1 MRHLNLYLILAL
13 VTALLIVITYAMS
26 LKNSAL
32 KYKRAYNVECSNNR
46 ALKSEVDSLYNNT
59 ELLKYSIKDIKYSND
74 SLVRE
79 LYDANKK
86 LKHKDRNIKQ
96 LQYLLSSAERTDS
109 VILRDTI
116 LCKDIQIDTT
126 IGDEWI
132 KTRLQIEYP
141 STIKVTPKVKSEK
154 MVFMNE
160 VRKIDGKPSKVFFI
174 RWFQKRY
181 TTVEVDIIE
190 NNPYIV
196 NDRSKFIEIIK

>member
-1 MRHLNLYLILAL
+1 MRRIETYLAAAVAIFFVAVSMYVAHLRNKVSEYREAYSIELSNKMAL
-13 VTALLIVITYAMS
+13 
-26 LKNSAL
+26 
-32 KYKRAYNVECSNNR
+32 E
-46 ALKSEVDSLYNNT
+46 SEVDSLYNNT

-86 LKHKDRNIKQ
+86 LKHKDKSIKQ

-109 VILRDTI
+109 VILRDTL

-141 STIKVTPKVKSEK
+141 ATIKVTPKVKSEK

-174 RWFQKRY
+174 RWFQKKY

>member
-1 MRHLNLYLILAL
+1 MYKEAYNTEY
-13 VTALLIVITYAMS
+13 S
-26 LKNSAL
+26 N
-32 KYKRAYNVECSNNR
+32 KRALE
-46 ALKSEVDSLYNNT
+46 SEVDSLYNNT

-86 LKHKDRNIKQ
+86 LKHKDKNIKQ

-141 STIKVTPKVKSEK
+141 STIKVTPQVKSEK

-160 VRKIDGKPSKVFFI
+160 TKKIDGKPSRVFFI

>member
-1 MRHLNLYLILAL
+1 MKRIETYLAAAVAVFFIVTSMYVMHLRNKMI
-13 VTALLIVITYAMS
+13 M
-26 LKNSAL
+26 
-32 KYKRAYNVECSNNR
+32 YKEAYNTECSNKR
-46 ALKSEVDSLYNNT
+46 ALESEVDSLYNNT

-79 LYDANKK
+79 LYATNKK
-86 LKHKDRNIKQ
+86 LKHKDKNIKQ

-132 KTRLQIEYP
+132 KTRLQVEYP
-141 STIKVTPKVKSEK
+141 STIKVTPSVKSEK

-174 RWFQKRY
+174 RWFQKKY

>member
-1 MRHLNLYLILAL
+1 MRHLNFYCISAL
-13 VTALLIVITYAMS
+13 TVALLIVAVYTLS
-26 LKNSAL
+26 LKRSVL
-32 KYKRAYNVECSNNR
+32 KYKKAYNVEYSNNR

-86 LKHKDRNIKQ
+86 LKHKDKSIKQ

-109 VILRDTI
+109 VVLRDTL

-141 STIKVTPKVKSEK
+141 SIVKVTPKVKSEK

-174 RWFQKRY
+174 RWFQKKY

>member
-1 MRHLNLYLILAL
+1 MRRIETYLAAAVAVFFIAASMYVMRLRNKMIMYKEAYN
-13 VTALLIVITYAMS
+13 TEYS
-26 LKNSAL
+26 N
-32 KYKRAYNVECSNNR
+32 KRALE
-46 ALKSEVDSLYNNT
+46 SEVDSLYNNT

-86 LKHKDRNIKQ
+86 LKHKDKNIKQ

-141 STIKVTPKVKSEK
+141 STIKVTPQVKSEK

-160 VRKIDGKPSKVFFI
+160 TKKIDGKPSRVFFI

>member
-1 MRHLNLYLILAL
+1 MRRIETYLAAAVAVFFIAASMYVMRLRNKMIMYKEAYN
-13 VTALLIVITYAMS
+13 TEYS
-26 LKNSAL
+26 N
-32 KYKRAYNVECSNNR
+32 KRALE
-46 ALKSEVDSLYNNT
+46 SEVDSLYNNT
-59 ELLKYSIKDIKYSND
+59 ELIKYSIKDIKYSND

-86 LKHKDRNIKQ
+86 LKHKDKNIKQ

-141 STIKVTPKVKSEK
+141 STIKVTPQVKSEK

-160 VRKIDGKPSKVFFI
+160 TKKIDGKPSRVFFI